1 MWNALVDHILYTA
14 FKCPFYFC
22 IAAFLGIFF
31 WPNIAIVL
39 HRKGNTRMHYEKLSL
54 KDGRQ
59 TQIEFL
65 DIINILLINYSLEC
79 IDKR

>member
-1 MWNALVDHILYTA
+1 MWNALVDHVLYTA

-39 HRKGNTRMHYEKLSL
+39 HREGNTRMHYEKLSL
-54 KDGRQ
+54 
-59 TQIEFL
+59 I